1 MKSNT
6 IQQYQRYYRCVDV
19 LLLNTHIPMIKNAY
33 FDAIVTMTI
42 VKREHFRTKAM
53 RVKRYKNMKK
63 KIALCFYGSQCG

>member
-1 MKSNT
+1 
-6 IQQYQRYYRCVDV
+6 
-19 LLLNTHIPMIKNAY
+19 MIKNAY